1 MKKFY
6 KLIGLLLALTMITL
20 ISGCGGGSSSTPTA
34 TTTPTG
40 IMSLSITDA
49 PPALPEDVT
58 EVNIAVIGISYN
70 HNGEWIDVEDF
81 TPQTF
86 NLLDLDN
93 GRSLHLGDLVLP
105 AGDYK
110 EIRFILA
117 APEKGEN
124 PKDNPDCNITFAD
137 GTSVPLF
144 VPSGSSSGFKAKG
157 DFTIT
162 ADAKIAITADFNV
175 EKSIVVKGNATYS
188 LKPVIRIIVTELS
201 GTISGTVLDFTKYT
215 GTDAL
220 VVYTY
225 EGSMDE
231 AAAISESTPN
241 SDGIR
246 FLNAVSST
254 DVNMSDGSYILSFL
268 EEASYTL
275 VTAQYTDSTFV
286 DVVDVEENVE
296 VLMGETTIRDLNTS
310 D

>member
-1 MKKFY
+1 MKKFH
-6 KLIGLLLALTMITL
+6 KLIGFILSLTMITL
-20 ISGCGGGSSSTPTA
+20 ISGCGGGSSSTSTVA
-34 TTTPTG
+34 TSTPTG

-49 PPALPEDVT
+49 PMLPDVVT
-58 EVNIAVIGISYN
+58 EVNIAVIGIAYN
-70 HNGEWIDVEDF
+70 HDGNWTEAEDF
-81 TPQTF
+81 IPQTF

-93 GRSLHLGDLVLP
+93 GKSLYLGDLVLP

-117 APEKGEN
+117 APEKDADV
-124 PKDNPDCNITFAD
+124 KSNPDTNITFAD
-137 GTSVPLF
+137 GTSEPLF

-162 ADAKIAITADFNV
+162 ADAKIAIMADFNV

-201 GTISGTVLDFTKYT
+201 GTISGTVLDFAKYT

-225 EGSMDE
+225 EGSIDE

-268 EEASYTL
+268 EAASYTL
-275 VTAQYTDSTFV
+275 VTAQYTGSTFI
-286 DVVDVEENVE
+286 DVVDIEDNVE
-296 VLMGETTIRDLNTS
+296 VLMGETTTRDLNTS